1 MILSFKDKRTEAVA
15 GGEASKGFPAELV
28 RAAQRKLAMLDAAL
42 RLQDLRSPRGNKLH
56 ALSGDRKGQRAIR
69 INDQFRLCFRW
80 SEGGAKDVE
89 IIDYH

>member
-1 MILSFKDKRTEAVA
+1 VILSFKDKRTEAVA

-56 ALSGDRKGQRAIR
+56 ALSGDRKGQHAIR